1 MDKFAAHSFDR
12 AGGAALGGDPTK
24 ERYLTSYQAR
34 RAYQEKVQQP
44 PHVFGVEGAIDI
56 HCHAHEGQQD
66 PLAIAKLASASGM
79 KGILFKTLV
88 GAGRKD
94 LAGPAGG
101 VREMEGELARW
112 CDAQKCAPIAMWAGW
127 SIGRRTSLLGAKEAE
142 RQLRDGVKCVWM
154 PIALH
159 ANTLSKVGGKP
170 IWWGAS
176 DDPTY
181 NTEPLPWD
189 EARKIGHYLLDDRG
203 RLKDEVIEVLKVVA
217 DYDVALSFAHA
228 THPEIA
234 ALAELVDK
242 LGITKAFVDH
252 PFSPFV
258 DLTLAQMKQ
267 LTAIGIYMNF
277 TYDEISPLLGV
288 DPAKMCA
295 TIQALGTA
303 HVTLSSDA
311 GEPLFPNSVECM
323 RLIRGHMRAFG
334 LSDPEIHEISAINPA
349 RIVGMAA

>member
-1 MDKFAAHSFDR
+1 MDNFAPHS
-12 AGGAALGGDPTK
+12 LGRVGNAVVSPDPTK
-24 ERYLTSYQAR
+24 QRYLTSYQAR

-66 PLAIAKLASASGM
+66 PMAIAKLASASGM
-79 KGILFKTLV
+79 KGLLFKTLV
-88 GAGRKD
+88 GANRKD

-101 VREMEGELARW
+101 VREMEGDLARW
-112 CDAQKCAPIAMWAGW
+112 CDEQKCEPIAMWAGW
-127 SIGRRTSLLGAKEAE
+127 SIGRRTALYGAKEAE
-142 RQLRDGVKCVWM
+142 AQLKDGVKCVWM

-181 NTEPLPWD
+181 NTDPLPWD
-189 EARKIGHYLLDDRG
+189 EALKIGHYLLDDRG
-203 RLKDEVIEVLKVVA
+203 RLKEEVVEVFKVVA
-217 DYDVALSFAHA
+217 EYDVAVSFAHS
-228 THPEIA
+228 THAEINE
-234 ALAELVDK
+234 LAELVDK
-242 LGITKAFVDH
+242 LGIKKAFVDH

-258 DLTLAQMKQ
+258 DLTLEQMRQ

-295 TIQALGTA
+295 TIQALGVDY
-303 HVTLSSDA
+303 VTLSSDA
-311 GEPLFPNSVECM
+311 GEPLFPNTVECI

-334 LSDPEIHEISAINPA
+334 LSDREIHEISSINPA
-349 RIVGMAA
+349 KIVGMRV

>member
-1 MDKFAAHSFDR
+1 MVSFTPQPLDR
-12 AGGAALGGDPTK
+12 TGGAAVGTDPTK

-34 RAYQEKVQQP
+34 RAYQEKVQEP

-56 HCHAHEGQQD
+56 HCHAHEGQQN
-66 PLAIAKLASASGM
+66 PLAVAKLASASGM

-88 GAGRKD
+88 GAKRKD
-94 LAGPAGG
+94 LVGPAGG

-112 CDAQKCAPIAMWAGW
+112 CDERGCEPIAMWAGW
-127 SIGRRTSLLGAKEAE
+127 SIGRGTSLYGAKDAE
-142 RQLRDGVKCVWM
+142 KQFKDGVKCVWM

-189 EARKIGHYLLDDRG
+189 EALKIGHYLLDDRG
-203 RLKDEVIEVLKVVA
+203 RLKERVVEVLKVVA
-217 DYDVALSFAHA
+217 DCDVALSFAHA
-228 THPEIA
+228 THAEIA
-234 ALAELVDK
+234 ELAEQVDK
-242 LGITKAFVDH
+242 LGIRKAFVDH

-258 DLTLAQMKQ
+258 DLTLEQMKQ

-295 TIQALGTA
+295 TIQALGTDY
-303 HVTLSSDA
+303 VTLSSDA
-311 GEPLFPNSVECM
+311 GEPLFPNTVECI

-334 LSDPEIHEISAINPA
+334 LSDGEIQAISSTNPA
-349 RIVGMAA
+349 KIVGLPI

>member
-1 MDKFAAHSFDR
+1 MGDTPKS
-12 AGGAALGGDPTK
+12 LGPATHAGDPTQ

-44 PHVFGVEGAIDI
+44 PHVFGIEGSIDI
-56 HCHAHEGQQD
+56 HCHAHEGQQE
-66 PLAIAKLASASGM
+66 PMAVARLASASGM
-79 KGILFKTLV
+79 KGLLFKSLV

-94 LAGPAGG
+94 LVGPAGG
-101 VREMEGELARW
+101 AREMEAPLARW
-112 CDAQKCAPIAMWAGW
+112 CEENKCEPIRMWAGW
-127 SIGRRTSLLGAKEAE
+127 SIGRRTKLYGAKDTEI
-142 RQLRDGVKCVWM
+142 QLKDGVKGVWM

-189 EARKIGHYLLDDRG
+189 EALRIGHYLLDGHG
-203 RLKDEVIEVLKVVA
+203 RLKPEIADVFKVIA
-217 DYDVALSFAHA
+217 DYDVAVSFAHA
-228 THPEIA
+228 THAEIFEM
-234 ALAELVDK
+234 AEQVDK
-242 LGITKAFVDH
+242 LGIRKAFVDH

-258 DLTLAQMKQ
+258 DLSLEQMKQ
-267 LTAIGIYMNF
+267 LTALGIYMNF

-288 DPAKMCA
+288 DPARMCA
-295 TIQALGTA
+295 TIQALGTEY
-303 HVTLSSDA
+303 VTLSSDA
-311 GEPLFPNSVECM
+311 GEPLFPNTVECI

-334 LSDPEIHEISAINPA
+334 LSNDEIHTISSINPA
-349 RIVGMAA
+349 KIVGLAS